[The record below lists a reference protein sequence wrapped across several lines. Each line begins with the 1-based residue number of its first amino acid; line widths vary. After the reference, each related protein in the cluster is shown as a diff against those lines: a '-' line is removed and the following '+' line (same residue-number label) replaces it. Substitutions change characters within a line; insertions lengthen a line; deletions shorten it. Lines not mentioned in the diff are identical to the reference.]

1 MQTQKVPVRRKLLE
15 HGFIILSGFITM
27 YAYREKRYTD
37 RASILRFYCLRFGA
51 IVASY
56 YLFYVLNALYY
67 SVTRW
72 ERHDEFLA
80 GGAITSLFLVQAFAP
95 ASLCLMHG
103 PIVSMAM
110 IDLGKQTGCLIV
122 GDVDK
127 CNAGDDQRWWNWY
140 ILYRFP
146 LALRYAWQ
154 HETRWGRIGRYFWG
168 AVADITAA
176 AFFVLNFFWFGRDG
190 WKPTGYGRVVAYE
203 PLWLTLMGDLGFQ
216 VYMCHYLVMNLLIDF
231 HAPWA

>member
-1 MQTQKVPVRRKLLE
+1 
-15 HGFIILSGFITM
+15 M

-95 ASLCLMHG
+95 GSDWFPNGPGWTLSCMSFSWWLFPLTHSLLRHTRSAADGITLRMLGALAASLCLMHG

-146 LALRYAWQ
+146 LALRYVLSTFPTWREAHASVLQ
-154 HETRWGRIGRYFWG
+154 IGARSRF
-168 AVADITAA
+168 
-176 AFFVLNFFWFGRDG
+176 L
-190 WKPTGYGRVVAYE
+190 
-203 PLWLTLMGDLGFQ
+203 LWHGGG
-216 VYMCHYLVMNLLIDF
+216 
-231 HAPWA
+231 